1 MSFSYQPYAI
11 SMRKKIIAIFLKK
24 DNNTNDYN
32 NLYAHFTW
40 ITDKTRANPFCYY
53 HVLRLILNFKGL

>member
-11 SMRKKIIAIFLKK
+11 FMRKKINIFKNDDHK
-24 DNNTNDYN
+24 YDYN
-32 NLYAHFTW
+32 NIYVHLTW

-53 HVLRLILNFKGL
+53 HVLKLILKSFSQ